1 MEASMT
7 RAEIARTLHRY
18 ADAKQRH
25 DLDAIVALRTED
37 CFDHNVPLD
46 QRIEGREGIR
56 AYFER
61 FFAAMRDYAAHFDG
75 EAIGD
80 DAAVVWGRW
89 TGTLAGRKLEIPCAF
104 VCTFRDD
111 LLVSDSYYYDAAT
124 LARQAGIELGE
135 LRGGRGMATGPA
147 RPDGVGVDAR

>member
-25 DLDAIVALRTED
+25 DVDAIVTLRTED

-61 FFAAMRDYAAHFDG
+61 FFANLRDYAAHFDG

-80 DAAVVWGRW
+80 DTAVVWGRW

-111 LLVSDSYYYDAAT
+111 LLVGDSYYYDAAT
-124 LARQAGIELGE
+124 LSRQAGIELGE
-135 LRGGRGMATGPA
+135 LRGGTGMATGGA
-147 RPDGVGVDAR
+147 RPDARVRA